1 MLKKIIVFFLI
12 FNIYSCANYSRTAID
27 KLTGKSGAVKI
38 VAVKPSIE
46 LFEVNAVGGQML
58 KAEWT
63 TSAINNVEVAMK
75 DYFRDKNINVD
86 FYLEDLTDNQIEYI
100 KLQKVVS
107 SIIQA
112 HVVNPDRKLPT
123 KEKEGLDWTVGSNFQ
138 NEFKNLNA
146 DYILILNIKDY
157 FSTGGR
163 ILAQTLRALI
173 IGSYA
178 PLIQQGYGTLID
190 VNTGDFVWFDFV
202 QAESFGDTRNK
213 EGAEDA
219 VEKILKNLP
228 KS

>member
-1 MLKKIIVFFLI
+1 MLKKIVVLI
-12 FNIYSCANYSRTAID
+12 LILNIYSCANYSRTAID
-27 KLTGKSGAVKI
+27 KLTGKSDSVKI

-46 LFEVNAVGGQML
+46 LFEVDAVGGQLL

-63 TSAINNVEVAMK
+63 TSAIYNVEIAMK
-75 DYFRDKNINVD
+75 NYFKNKNVNVD
-86 FYLEDLTDNQIEYI
+86 FYLEDLTENQIEYI

-112 HVVNPDRKLPT
+112 HVVNPERKLPT
-123 KEKEGLDWTVGSNFQ
+123 KEKDGLDWTLGTDFE

-146 DYILILNIKDY
+146 DYILILNIKDF

-163 ILAQTLRALI
+163 ILAQTLRALL

-178 PLIQQGYGTLID
+178 PLFQQGYGTLID
-190 VNTGDFVWFDFV
+190 VSTGDFVWFDFV
-202 QAESFGDTRNK
+202 QAESFGDTRK
-213 EGAEDA
+213 QKGAEDA

>member
-1 MLKKIIVFFLI
+1 MIRKILIIILI
-12 FNIYSCANYSRTAID
+12 FNISSCVNYSRTAID
-27 KLTGKSGAVKI
+27 KLSGKSGSVKI
-38 VAVKPSIE
+38 VVVKPSVE
-46 LFEVNAVGGQML
+46 LYEVDAVGGQLL

-63 TSAINNVEVAMK
+63 SMAIKNVEVAMK
-75 DYFRDKNINVD
+75 NYFKKNNVEVN
-86 FYLEDLTDNQIEYI
+86 FYLRDLNENQIEYI

-112 HVVNPDRKLPT
+112 HVLVPERKLPT
-123 KEKEGLDWTVGSNFQ
+123 KDKDGLDWTLGPSFKD
-138 NEFKNLNA
+138 EFSDLNA
-146 DYILILNIKDY
+146 DYILILNIKDF

-163 ILAQTLRALI
+163 ILAQTLRLLL

-190 VNTGDFVWFDFV
+190 VKTGNFVWFDFV
-202 QAESFGDTRNK
+202 QAESFGDTRKK

>member
-1 MLKKIIVFFLI
+1 MLKKILVFFLI
-12 FNIYSCANYSRTAID
+12 LNIYSCANYSRTAID
-27 KLTGKSGAVKI
+27 KLTGKSGSVKI

-46 LFEVNAVGGQML
+46 LYEVDAVGAQML

-202 QAESFGDTRNK
+202 QGESFGDTRNK

>member
-1 MLKKIIVFFLI
+1 MLKKLIPLVLIFLI
-12 FNIYSCANYSRTAID
+12 SSCANYSRTAID
-27 KLTGKSGAVKI
+27 KLTGSSSSVKI
-38 VAVKPSIE
+38 VVVKPSVD
-46 LFEVNAVGGQML
+46 LYEVDAVGSKML
-58 KAEWT
+58 KSEWT
-63 TSAINNVEVAMK
+63 MDAMKNVEIAMR
-75 DYFRDKNINVD
+75 DYFDKNNIDVN

-107 SIIQA
+107 GVIQA
-112 HVVNPDRKLPT
+112 HVINPDRKLPT
-123 KEKEGLDWTVGSNFQ
+123 KEKEGLDWTLGSDFRNAFS
-138 NEFKNLNA
+138 NLDA
-146 DYILILNIKDY
+146 DYILVLNIRDF

-163 ILAQTLRALI
+163 VLAQTLRLLL

-178 PLIQQGYGTLID
+178 PLIQQGYGSLIE
-190 VNTGDFVWFDFV
+190 VHTGDFVWFDFV